1 MSDSPES
8 PQEGELLLYQTAAGT
23 IRIEGVA
30 LDQTFWLNQKRIATR
45 FRGLTTASD
54 NLAAI
59 DHPGKLSHEAT
70 LREFRRV
77 RTQGSRQVR
86 AALRVPEAHAR
97 PGSHRP
103 AAESKTQSAPRATL
117 QKSWRVPSGQNRTV
131 RRGIACRHPRVIPP
145 FHESDGLTYAGPV
158 SNTVAQRIDKE
169 RDGLC
174 RVRPNQPGETGC
186 EWDVRVLCH
195 INNRGSWT
203 VGPEAGTFCRVHEGN
218 DTRRGPAE
226 YGRARNKS
234 EGLAYP
240 SPGLPRHV
248 ATPGY
253 GSQTGL
259 NPVGIAYAGGGV
271 LARSGGLHRARS
283 VDRAAWRGH
292 DGALLS

>member
-8 PQEGELLLYQTAAGT
+8 PQEGELILYQTAAGT
-23 IRIEGVA
+23 IRIEVVDLGE
-30 LDQTFWLNQKRIATR
+30 TFWLIQKRITTL
-45 FRGLTTASD
+45 FRGLSTVSD

-86 AALRVPEAHAR
+86 AALRVMEAILR
-97 PGSHRP
+97 PGSRRP
-103 AAESKTQSAPRATL
+103 AGEVTAQSTPQTTL
-117 QKSWRVPSGQNRTV
+117 QKSWRVPSGQNRTIL
-131 RRGIACRHPRVIPP
+131 RGIACRRLRVIPP
-145 FHESDGLTYAGPV
+145 FHESHGLTYAGPA

-169 RDGLC
+169 PDGLC
-174 RVRPNQPGETGC
+174 RVRPDQPGETGC
-186 EWDVRVLCH
+186 EWDVRALRH

-226 YGRARNKS
+226 YGRGRNKS